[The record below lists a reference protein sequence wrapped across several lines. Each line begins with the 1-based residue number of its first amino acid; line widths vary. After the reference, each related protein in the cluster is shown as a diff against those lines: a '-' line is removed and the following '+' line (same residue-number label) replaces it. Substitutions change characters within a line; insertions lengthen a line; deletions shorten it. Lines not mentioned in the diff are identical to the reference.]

1 MTVYAA
7 KRIIQSS
14 FNGTTCNAVFPKNSL
29 TTYSVMVLRGRL
41 SWLSI
46 SFIVTLNV
54 CICFASYHNS
64 GMHFLT
70 IITYSL
76 NVYIYILKY
85 KLETY
90 LALSPTNKL
99 LYHHSSACN
108 SSFYEQHMVC

>member
-1 MTVYAA
+1 
-7 KRIIQSS
+7 
-14 FNGTTCNAVFPKNSL
+14 
-29 TTYSVMVLRGRL
+29 
-41 SWLSI
+41 
-46 SFIVTLNV
+46 
-54 CICFASYHNS
+54 
-64 GMHFLT
+64 MHFLT